1 MKRWLEYL
9 KDGLARQAP
18 EDRIAC
24 ELARSIP
31 AFQLRVN
38 MNGRFWEEMERILF

>member
-1 MKRWLEYL
+1 MKGWLEYL

-18 EDRIAC
+18 EDRMAG

-31 AFQLRVN
+31 AFKLRVSL
-38 MNGRFWEEMERILF
+38 NGRFWEEMERILF

>member
-18 EDRIAC
+18 EDRMAGGQ
-24 ELARSIP
+24 ARSIP
-31 AFQLRVN
+31 AFKLRVST
-38 MNGRFWEEMERILF
+38 NGKFWEEMERVLL